1 MQVPEKFV
9 HYCCFLPLQR
19 MCGIIGI
26 VKPKDNVVLDLYD
39 GLLMLQHRGQ
49 DSAGIV
55 SFDGKKFRD
64 QQGFGLVKDAFTQD
78 DIQKLSGRFGLG
90 HCRYTTCGS
99 FDSLDE
105 AQPFFVNA
113 PLGIFLIHNG
123 NLTNTEVLRER
134 VQQKYHR
141 HLRTDSD
148 TEVMLNVFAD
158 KIHQTMKKYPNVSTK
173 EVLFKATEKLMKIV
187 TGAYSIL
194 TIIDGAGMFAFRDP
208 YGIRPLVLGKKET
221 TKGTEWIFAS
231 EDVAIKTL
239 GFEVVRDVAPG
250 EVILIDYEGKMHS
263 HQCVPGKL
271 YPCIFEYVYLARP
284 DTMINKISVYK
295 TRLRLGSFLAKQI
308 IPHLKELEIDSI
320 IPVPD
325 SGRPLAL
332 QMSQDLGIKYREGL
346 VKNRYI
352 GRTFIM
358 PGQAERKKSI
368 RQKLNPIELEFKNRN
383 VLLVDDSIVRGN
395 TMKQIIEMC
404 RKAGAKKVY
413 VASGAPPVINPDV
426 YGVDIPTRAEL
437 IANNISIDEV
447 KDVIGADEL
456 FYQTVP
462 DLIEAARVGNPAVD
476 GFHTGVF
483 DGFYP
488 TPEVNEAL
496 LERVEVS
503 GRGVQTSNKIPF
515 PQISSSN

>member
-1 MQVPEKFV
+1 
-9 HYCCFLPLQR
+9 

-26 VKPKDNVVLDLYD
+26 VKPQDNVVLDLYD

-49 DSAGIV
+49 DSAGMV
-55 SFDGKKFRD
+55 SFDGQKFCD
-64 QQGFGLVKDAFTQD
+64 QRGFGLVKDAFRQK
-78 DIQKLSGRFGLG
+78 DIVKLKGRFGMG

-99 FDSLDE
+99 FDILDE

-113 PLGIFLIHNG
+113 PFGIFLIHNG
-123 NLTNTEVLRER
+123 NLTNTAELPKIV
-134 VQQKYHR
+134 KSSYHR

-148 TEVMLNVFAD
+148 TEVLLNVFAD
-158 KIHQTMKKYPNVSTK
+158 KIYQSLKENPKNTPQQAVFEGTK
-173 EVLFKATEKLMKIV
+173 LLMEKI
-187 TGAYSIL
+187 TGAYSVL
-194 TIIDGAGMFAFRDP
+194 TIIDSVGMFAFRDP
-208 YGIRPLVLGKKET
+208 YGIRPLVMGKKET

-239 GFEVVRDVAPG
+239 GFEVVRDVEPG
-250 EVILIDYEGKMHS
+250 EAILIDKDGVLHS
-263 HQCVPGKL
+263 EQCVPGKL

-295 TRLRLGSFLAKQI
+295 TRLRLGSSLAKQI
-308 IPHLKELEIDSI
+308 KPLLKELDIDSI
-320 IPVPD
+320 VPVPD

-358 PGQAERKKSI
+358 PGQDERKKSI
-368 RQKLNPIELEFKNRN
+368 RQKLNPIELEFRNRN

-395 TMKQIIEMC
+395 TMKRIIEMC

-437 IANNISIDEV
+437 VAHNISNEEV
-447 KDVIGADEL
+447 RKVIGADAL

-462 DLIEAARVGNPAVD
+462 DLIEAARVGNPEVD

-483 DGFYP
+483 DGHYP

-496 LERVEVS
+496 LNKVEFA
-503 GRGVQTSNKIPF
+503 GRGTQQTKISLPK
-515 PQISSSN
+515 ISSPT

>member
-1 MQVPEKFV
+1 
-9 HYCCFLPLQR
+9 

-49 DSAGIV
+49 DSSGMV
-55 SFDGKKFRD
+55 SFDGNKFRD
-64 QQGFGLVKDAFTQD
+64 QRGFGLVKDAFTQEG
-78 DIQKLSGRFGLG
+78 IRKLTGRFGLG

-99 FDSLDE
+99 FDALDE

-123 NLTNTEVLRER
+123 NLTNTEELRDR
-134 VQQKYHR
+134 VQQTYRR

-148 TEVMLNVFAD
+148 TEIMLNVFAD
-158 KIHQTMKKYPNVSTK
+158 KIHQVMKNDPEVGNK
-173 EVLFKATEKLMKIV
+173 EALFKATEKLMKRV
-187 TGAYSIL
+187 KGAYSII
-194 TIIDGAGMFAFRDP
+194 TIVDGAGMFAFRDP
-208 YGIRPLVLGKKET
+208 YGIRPLVMGKKET
-221 TKGTEWIFAS
+221 TKGIEWIFAS

-250 EVILIDYEGKMHS
+250 EAILIDYNGEMHS

-295 TRLRLGSFLAKQI
+295 TRLRLGSSLAKQI
-308 IPHLKELEIDSI
+308 QPFLKELKIDSI

-332 QMSQDLGIKYREGL
+332 QISQDLGIKYREGL

-368 RQKLNPIELEFKNRN
+368 RQKLNPIELEFRNRN
-383 VLLVDDSIVRGN
+383 ILLVDDSIVRGN
-395 TMKQIIEMC
+395 TMKQIIELC
-404 RKAGAKKVY
+404 RKAGAKNVY

-437 IANNISIDEV
+437 IANNLTLDEV
-447 KDVIGADEL
+447 RKVIGADKL

-483 DGFYP
+483 DGHYP
-488 TPEVNEAL
+488 TPEVTEEL
-496 LERVEVS
+496 LQKVEFS
-503 GRGVQTSNKIPF
+503 GRGKQQVNTIPF
-515 PQISSSN
+515 PQISSSQ

>member
-1 MQVPEKFV
+1 
-9 HYCCFLPLQR
+9 

-49 DSAGIV
+49 DSSGMV
-55 SFDGKKFRD
+55 TFNGKNFRD
-64 QQGFGLVKDAFTQD
+64 QRGFGLVKDAFN
-78 DIQKLSGRFGLG
+78 QKRILKLVGRFGLG
-90 HCRYTTCGS
+90 HCRYTTCGNS
-99 FDSLDE
+99 DALDE

-123 NLTNTEVLRER
+123 NLTNTAELQKK
-134 VQQKYHR
+134 VQEKYRR
-141 HLRTDSD
+141 HLRTGSD

-158 KIHQTMKKYPNVSTK
+158 KIHQEMKNDPDVDNKK
-173 EVLFKATEKLMKIV
+173 ALFNATTALMKDI
-187 TGAYSIL
+187 TGAYSVL

-221 TKGTEWIFAS
+221 TKGVEWIFAS

-239 GFEVVRDVAPG
+239 GFEVIRDVKPG
-250 EVILIDYEGKMHS
+250 EAILIDYEGEMHS
-263 HQCVPGKL
+263 KQCVPGKL

-295 TRLRLGSFLAKQI
+295 TRLRLGSYLAKQI
-308 IPHLKELEIDSI
+308 KPRLKELDIDSI

-332 QMSQDLGIKYREGL
+332 QISQDLGIKYREGL

-358 PGQAERKKSI
+358 PGQEERQKSI
-368 RQKLNPIELEFKNRN
+368 RQKLNPIELEFRRRN
-383 VLLVDDSIVRGN
+383 ILLVDDSIVRGN
-395 TMKQIIEMC
+395 TIKRIIEMC
-404 RKAGAKKVY
+404 RNAGAKKIY

-437 IANNISIDEV
+437 VANNISNEEV
-447 KDVIGADEL
+447 RKVIGADAL

-462 DLIEAARVGNPAVD
+462 DLIEAARIGNPEVD

-483 DGFYP
+483 DGNYP
-488 TPEVNEAL
+488 TPEVNEEL
-496 LERVEVS
+496 LKQVEFS
-503 GRGVQTSNKIPF
+503 GRGAQQNNKISF
-515 PQISSSN
+515 PQISSLM

>member
-1 MQVPEKFV
+1 
-9 HYCCFLPLQR
+9 

-49 DSAGIV
+49 DSAGMV
-55 SFDGKKFRD
+55 TFDGKKFRD
-64 QQGFGLVKDAFTQD
+64 QRGFGLVKEAFTQERV
-78 DIQKLSGRFGLG
+78 QKLIGRFGLG

-99 FDSLDE
+99 FNSLDE

-123 NLTNTEVLRER
+123 NLTNTEFLRER
-134 VQQKYHR
+134 VQQQYHR

-158 KIHQTMKKYPNVSTK
+158 KIHQVMKNNPDISNK

-194 TIIDGAGMFAFRDP
+194 TIIDSAGMFAFRDP

-221 TKGTEWIFAS
+221 TAGTEWIFAS

-250 EVILIDYEGKMHS
+250 EAILIDYNGEMHS
-263 HQCVPGKL
+263 HQCLPGKL

-295 TRLRLGSFLAKQI
+295 TRLRLGSSLSKQI
-308 IPHLKELEIDSI
+308 EPLLEKLEIDSI

-346 VKNRYI
+346 VKNRYV

-358 PGQAERKKSI
+358 PGQAERQKSI

-383 VLLVDDSIVRGN
+383 ILLVDDSIVRGN
-395 TMKQIIEMC
+395 TMKQIIELC

-437 IANNISIDEV
+437 IANGLSLDEIR
-447 KDVIGADEL
+447 KVIGADEL

-462 DLIEAARVGNPAVD
+462 DLIEAARVGNPEVD

-483 DGFYP
+483 DGHYP
-488 TPEVNEAL
+488 TPEVTEEL
-496 LERVEVS
+496 LQQVEFA
-503 GRGVQTSNKIPF
+503 GRGLQQINQIPL

>member
-1 MQVPEKFV
+1 
-9 HYCCFLPLQR
+9 

-49 DSAGIV
+49 DSAGMV

-64 QQGFGLVKDAFTQD
+64 QRGFGLVKDAFTQEG
-78 DIQKLSGRFGLG
+78 IQKLTGRFGLG

-99 FDSLDE
+99 FDVLDE

-123 NLTNTEVLRER
+123 NLTNTEELQER
-134 VQQKYHR
+134 VQQKYRR

-158 KIHQTMKKYPNVSTK
+158 KIHQVMKHNPEVGNK
-173 EVLFKATEKLMKIV
+173 EALFKATEKLMKRV
-187 TGAYSIL
+187 QGAYSII
-194 TIIDGAGMFAFRDP
+194 TIVDGAGMFAFRDP

-250 EVILIDYEGKMHS
+250 EAILIDYNGEMYA

-295 TRLRLGSFLAKQI
+295 TRLRLGSSLAKQI
-308 IPHLKELEIDSI
+308 EPLLEKLEIDSI

-358 PGQAERKKSI
+358 PGQAERQKSI
-368 RQKLNPIELEFKNRN
+368 RQKLNPIELEFRNRN
-383 VLLVDDSIVRGN
+383 ILLVDDSIVRGN
-395 TMKQIIEMC
+395 TMKQIIELC

-437 IANNISIDEV
+437 IANNLTIDEV
-447 KDVIGADEL
+447 RKVIGADEL

-462 DLIEAARVGNPAVD
+462 DLIEAARVGNPEVD

-483 DGFYP
+483 DGHYP
-488 TPEVNEAL
+488 TPEVDEEL
-496 LERVEVS
+496 LRKVEFS
-503 GRGVQTSNKIPF
+503 GRGTQKSNKIPF

>member
-1 MQVPEKFV
+1 
-9 HYCCFLPLQR
+9 

-49 DSAGIV
+49 DSSGMV
-55 SFDGKKFRD
+55 TFDGKKFRD
-64 QQGFGLVKDAFTQD
+64 QRGFGLVKDAFKQSQ
-78 DIQKLSGRFGLG
+78 IAKLTGQFGLG
-90 HCRYTTCGS
+90 HCRYTTCGNS
-99 FDSLDE
+99 DSLDE

-123 NLTNTEVLRER
+123 NLTNTEEL
-134 VQQKYHR
+134 QKLIQEQYRR

-158 KIHQTMKKYPNVSTK
+158 KIHQAMKDNPSISNKDA
-173 EVLFKATEKLMKIV
+173 LFRATEELMNIV

-194 TIIDGAGMFAFRDP
+194 TIVDKAGMFAFRDP

-239 GFEVVRDVAPG
+239 GFKVVRDVEPG
-250 EVILIDYEGKMHS
+250 EAILIDEKGQMHS

-284 DTMINKISVYK
+284 DSMMNKISVYK
-295 TRLRLGSFLAKQI
+295 TRLRLGAFLADQI
-308 IPHLKELEIDSI
+308 KPLLKELEIDSI
-320 IPVPD
+320 VPVPD

-332 QMSQDLGIKYREGL
+332 QLSQDLEIKYREGL

-358 PGQAERKKSI
+358 PGQEERKKSI

-395 TMKQIIEMC
+395 TMKKIIEMC

-437 IANNISIDEV
+437 IANNISTDEV
-447 KDVIGADEL
+447 RKIIGADAL

-462 DLIEAARVGNPAVD
+462 DLIEAARIGNPDVD

-483 DGFYP
+483 DGHYP
-488 TPEVNEAL
+488 TPEVDEAL
-496 LERVEVS
+496 LRRVEFS
-503 GRGVQTSNKIPF
+503 GRGAQQANQISLPK
-515 PQISSSN
+515 ISSSN

>member
-1 MQVPEKFV
+1 
-9 HYCCFLPLQR
+9 

-49 DSAGIV
+49 DSAGMV
-55 SFDGKKFRD
+55 TFDGHKFRD
-64 QQGFGLVKDAFTQD
+64 QRGFGLVKDAFD
-78 DIQKLSGRFGLG
+78 QKKILSLSGRLGLG
-90 HCRYTTCGS
+90 HCRYTTCGTS
-99 FDSLDE
+99 DSLEE

-123 NLTNTEVLRER
+123 NLTNTKELTKR
-134 VQQKYHR
+134 VKEKYRR
-141 HLRTDSD
+141 HLRTNSD

-158 KIHQTMKKYPNVSTK
+158 KMHQVMKNEPEIGNK
-173 EVLFKATEKLMKIV
+173 EALFKATTKMMNLV
-187 TGAYSIL
+187 TGAYSVITL
-194 TIIDGAGMFAFRDP
+194 VAGAGMFAFRDP
-208 YGIRPLVLGKKET
+208 FGIRPLVLGKKET
-221 TKGTEWIFAS
+221 TSGTEWIFAS
-231 EDVAIKTL
+231 EDIAIKTL
-239 GFEVVRDVAPG
+239 GFKVVRDVEPG
-250 EVILIDYEGKMHS
+250 EAILIDENSQLHS
-263 HQCVPGKL
+263 HQCLPGKL

-295 TRLRLGSFLAKQI
+295 TRLRMGSCLAKQI
-308 IPHLKELEIDSI
+308 APHLDELQIDSI

-325 SGRPLAL
+325 SGLPLAL
-332 QMSQDLGIKYREGL
+332 QMSQDLGIKYRGGI

-358 PGQAERKKSI
+358 PGQEERKKSI
-368 RQKLNPIELEFKNRN
+368 RQKLNPIELEFRNRN

-395 TMKQIIEMC
+395 TMKKIIEMC
-404 RKAGAKKVY
+404 RNAGAKKVY
-413 VASGAPPVINPDV
+413 VASGAPRVLNPDV

-437 IANNISIDEV
+437 VANNLSIEEIR
-447 KDVIGADEL
+447 KVIGADAL

-462 DLIEAARVGNPAVD
+462 DLIESARIGNPKVD

-488 TPEVNEAL
+488 TPEVTEEYLNK
-496 LERVEVS
+496 VEFS
-503 GRGVQTSNKIPF
+503 GRGTQTNNKIPL
-515 PQISSSN
+515 PLISPTN

>member
-1 MQVPEKFV
+1 
-9 HYCCFLPLQR
+9 

-26 VKPKDNVVLDLYD
+26 AKPKDNVILDLYD

-55 SFDGKKFRD
+55 TFDGQKFRD
-64 QQGFGLVKDAFTQD
+64 ARGFGLVKDAFTQD
-78 DIQKLSGRFGLG
+78 KIVKLTGHFGLG

-99 FDSLDE
+99 SNSLSE

-113 PLGIFLIHNG
+113 PLGIFMIHNG
-123 NLTNTEVLRER
+123 NLTNTEEMRAK
-134 VQQKYHR
+134 VQQKYRR

-158 KIHQTMKKYPNVSTK
+158 KIHQEIKKDPQIENKVALFNATK
-173 EVLFKATEKLMKIV
+173 NLMKDV
-187 TGAYSIL
+187 KGAYSIL

-208 YGIRPLVLGKKET
+208 YGIRPLVFGKKET

-231 EDVAIKTL
+231 EDIAIKTL
-239 GFEVVRDVAPG
+239 GFEVVRDVEPG
-250 EVILIDYEGKMHS
+250 EAILIDSKGEMHS
-263 HQCVPGKL
+263 QQCIPGKL

-308 IPHLKELEIDSI
+308 EPLLEELKIDSI

-332 QMSQDLGIKYREGL
+332 QMSQALGLKYREGS

-358 PGQAERKKSI
+358 PGQEERKRSI
-368 RQKLNPIELEFKNRN
+368 RQKLNPIELEFRHRN
-383 VLLVDDSIVRGN
+383 ILLVDDSIVRGN
-395 TMKQIIEMC
+395 TMKKIIEMC
-404 RKAGAKKVY
+404 RNAGARKVY

-426 YGVDIPTRAEL
+426 YGVDIPTRSEL
-437 IANNISIDEV
+437 VASNLSIEEIR
-447 KDVIGADEL
+447 KLIGADKL

-462 DLIEAARVGNPAVD
+462 DLIEAARIGNPDVD

-483 DGFYP
+483 DGNYP
-488 TPEVNEAL
+488 TPEVTEEL
-496 LERVEVS
+496 LNHVEFS
-503 GRGVQTSNKIPF
+503 GRGTQQKEN
-515 PQISSSN
+515 QISFPKI